1 MNLNAPFC
9 EIINDD
15 SVGEW
20 KIQLPMQIISFLLTI
35 LEKLVQWT
43 QRGSNIETMMG
54 SEIDDIVKELFESFL
69 QRYREEL
76 E

>member
-1 MNLNAPFC
+1 MMIVLANGIFSFQCKLF
-9 EIINDD
+9 
-15 SVGEW
+15 
-20 KIQLPMQIISFLLTI
+20 SFLLTI
-35 LEKLVQWT
+35 LENFVQWT
-43 QRGSNIETMMG
+43 QRGSNTEIMIG

>member
-1 MNLNAPFC
+1 MIVLENGKFSYQCKLF
-9 EIINDD
+9 
-15 SVGEW
+15 
-20 KIQLPMQIISFLLTI
+20 SFLLTI

-43 QRGSNIETMMG
+43 QRGSNIEIMIG

-69 QRYREEL
+69 QRYGEEF

>member
-1 MNLNAPFC
+1 MMIVLENGKFSYQCKLF
-9 EIINDD
+9 
-15 SVGEW
+15 
-20 KIQLPMQIISFLLTI
+20 SFLLTI

-43 QRGSNIETMMG
+43 QRGSNIEIMIG

-69 QRYREEL
+69 QRYREEF

>member
-1 MNLNAPFC
+1 MMIVLENGKFSFQCKLF
-9 EIINDD
+9 
-15 SVGEW
+15 
-20 KIQLPMQIISFLLTI
+20 SFLLTI

-43 QRGSNIETMMG
+43 QRGSNIEIMIG

>member
-1 MNLNAPFC
+1 MMIVLENGKFSYQCKLF
-9 EIINDD
+9 
-15 SVGEW
+15 
-20 KIQLPMQIISFLLTI
+20 SFLLTI

-43 QRGSNIETMMG
+43 QRGSNIEIMIG

>member
-1 MNLNAPFC
+1 MIVLENGKFSYQCKLF
-9 EIINDD
+9 
-15 SVGEW
+15 
-20 KIQLPMQIISFLLTI
+20 SFLLTI

-43 QRGSNIETMMG
+43 QRGSNIEIMIG

-69 QRYREEL
+69 QRYRKEL

>member
-1 MNLNAPFC
+1 MMIVLENGKFSYQCKLF
-9 EIINDD
+9 
-15 SVGEW
+15 
-20 KIQLPMQIISFLLTI
+20 SFLLTI

-43 QRGSNIETMMG
+43 QRGSNIEIMIG

-69 QRYREEL
+69 QRYRKEL